1 MNNQINVNELNQ
13 NSHIQEPLNIL
24 VVGAT
29 GGTGRAAV
37 DKLLNEG
44 HHVTAYSRSA
54 NTLANGP
61 DQLVT
66 INGDITDS
74 AALDRAMTGQQV
86 VIVTLGISEN
96 PIRVRF
102 FGTASTLNNVRSAG
116 TRNVITAM
124 RKHGVQ
130 RLVVQSSY
138 GVGETRGL
146 LRFVDQLFFSLILSA

>member
-1 MNNQINVNELNQ
+1 
-13 NSHIQEPLNIL
+13 
-24 VVGAT
+24 
-29 GGTGRAAV
+29 
-37 DKLLNEG
+37 
-44 HHVTAYSRSA
+44 
-54 NTLANGP
+54 
-61 DQLVT
+61 
-66 INGDITDS
+66 
-74 AALDRAMTGQQV
+74 MTGQQV

-146 LRFVDQLFFSLILSA
+146 LRFVDQLFFSLILKPQIEDTEIQEQVVRDSGVDWVIAQPVHLTDEDSSTIPFLSTKGETRLMKVARKSVARFLALAAS